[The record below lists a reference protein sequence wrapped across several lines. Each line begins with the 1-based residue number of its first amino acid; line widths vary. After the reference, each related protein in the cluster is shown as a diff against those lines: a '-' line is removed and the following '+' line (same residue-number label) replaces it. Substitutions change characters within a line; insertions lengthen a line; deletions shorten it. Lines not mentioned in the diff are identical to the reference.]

1 MNTTL
6 TYIIFY
12 TYFILSKDMKKK
24 QKQKTNKQKL
34 KMMSVMQMDYPSK
47 SMLNRTRHY
56 I

>member
-1 MNTTL
+1 
-6 TYIIFY
+6 
-12 TYFILSKDMKKK
+12 MKKTKK
-24 QKQKTNKQKL
+24 QKKTNKQKL